1 MAHTIEIPL
10 RLEVKPR
17 DPEGLARAADVF
29 LEEMREAVS
38 DCILHVQERVKNIIE
53 VKDIVNEGHLVNSI
67 AMALGIEGA
76 VIVGQVGTNLMYA
89 KFQEFGTVPHFV
101 PFHLAKSLY
110 NQAIGDWGWIPVDKS
125 ESKRLNAVPD
135 PRVKNIGRGLRV
147 VTGRRQTY
155 LNPDGKIWAKPY
167 EDAKPVWGIFVT
179 GRKQPFMYPGWIE
192 SLAFITE
199 RLAEGGR
206 RAAERLNTQGGE

>member
-135 PRVKNIGRGLRV
+135 PRVKNIGRGLRA
-147 VTGRRQTY
+147 VTGRKQTY
-155 LNPDGKIWAKPY
+155 LNPDGKVWAKPY
-167 EDAKPVWGIFVT
+167 EDAKPVWGIVVS

-192 SLAFITE
+192 SVEFITD
-199 RLAEGGR
+199 RLTEGGR
-206 RAAERLNTQGGE
+206 RAAERLNTEGGE